1 MLESTPAHLRKVQ
14 EYELQSLFYSDGW
27 FLLHCILCLLKNGK
41 LKEPTEDQ
49 RKAKSKHLNLFHKLP
64 QDNES
69 YGLVHFDFSDGN
81 YHVDMETGAITV
93 FDFDNCMYC
102 WYIYKVKIKC

>member
-14 EYELQSLFYSDGW
+14 EYELQS
-27 FLLHCILCLLKNGK
+27 